1 MVAERWRQ
9 IESLFHAAHEKTAE
23 ERARFLDETCSA
35 DLTLRREVESLLA
48 SEDLAAGFLESDGSG
63 ALPAPAAR
71 ESVPPGE
78 RIGPYTVMELLGAGG
93 MGQVYRAHDQRL
105 DRHVA
110 IKFLPRVMTDEPAAR
125 DRFEHEARAA
135 SALNHSNICTVHDVG
150 EFQERPFIV
159 MELLEGQSLKD
170 RIARRPVPLAEF
182 SAVTRQVCAALEAA
196 HAKGIV
202 HRDVKPANIFVT
214 QGGQVKILD
223 FGLAKR
229 GEESVSVSGAKLR
242 PAGSTRAPSLT
253 ATGTVMG
260 TLAYMSPEQ
269 AVGEEVDARSDIFSL
284 GVVLYEMATG
294 QPPFRGKTPAGIMG
308 SILTESPVKPSAVNA
323 AIPAKLDRVILKTL
337 EKEREVRYQSVAGLS
352 ADLEQWR
359 RSEAGAATVRT
370 RRWMLTAAGAGAA
383 SLAGGAFFARRWLFS
398 PDARIIVAVLP
409 FENIGGNPQE
419 AFLAD
424 GLHQDM
430 ISVLNRLYP
439 DRLGVIARASVNR
452 YKGTGATIQQIGRDL
467 KVNYVV
473 EGGVQRIGGQTHIT
487 ARLIRVRDQTTLW
500 KATYNR
506 ELGQIVAA
514 QAEIAHAIAQRIGRG
529 FEPDPQVSAALAR
542 PLSASAHE
550 AYLRGDYAKAV
561 ELDPGYAA
569 AFTGLANELYY
580 PGLLGMR
587 PARQAFTAMVDAASK
602 ALQLDPTQASA
613 HASLAL
619 GKLHLQWSWSE
630 AEEGFRRAL
639 RLDPA
644 DADVRH
650 FFAHI
655 LLWTG
660 RRDESARE
668 CRRALELDPFDPALI
683 SCLGFHYLLAG
694 EPDKALEATRQAL
707 AFDPKHGWALM
718 TLGWIYEQNG
728 KFQEALSAFRKS
740 WDLPLKRASI
750 AHAFARSGNRSAAE
764 KILGELLAESK
775 RKYISPYDIAVIYA
789 GLDDKERTFQWLNT
803 AYEDHSGFLFFV
815 NSDPRF
821 RPLRREAP
829 FQDLLRRMRFPNRQA

>member
-1 MVAERWRQ
+1 MVIERWRQ
-9 IESLFHAAHEKTAE
+9 IESVFHAAHEKSAE
-23 ERARFLDETCSA
+23 ERARFLDETCSSDQA
-35 DLTLRREVESLLA
+35 LRREVESLLA
-48 SEDLAAGFLESDGSG
+48 NQDLAASFLESDGSG
-63 ALPAPAAR
+63 SPAPAAH
-71 ESVPPGE
+71 EPVPPGE

-93 MGQVYRAHDQRL
+93 MGQVYRAHDKRL

-110 IKFLPRVMTDEPAAR
+110 IKFLPRVMTDDPAAR
-125 DRFEHEARAA
+125 DRFEREARAA
-135 SALNHSNICTVHDVG
+135 SALNHSNICTVHDMG
-150 EFQERPFIV
+150 EFQGRPFIV

-170 RIARRPVPLAEF
+170 RIARGPVSLAEF

-229 GEESVSVSGAKLR
+229 GEESVSASRATLR
-242 PAGSTRAPSLT
+242 PAGNTGTPSLT
-253 ATGTVMG
+253 ATGTIMG

-294 QPPFRGKTPAGIMG
+294 QPPFRGKTPAGLMG

-323 AIPAKLDRVILKTL
+323 AIPPKLDRVILKTL
-337 EKEREVRYQSVAGLS
+337 EKERQVRYQSVASLS
-352 ADLEQWR
+352 ADLEEWQ
-359 RSEAGAATVRT
+359 RSEAGAATLRT

-383 SLAGGAFFARRWLFS
+383 SLAGGAFLARRSLFS
-398 PDARIIVAVLP
+398 PEPRIMVAVLP
-409 FENIGGNPQE
+409 FENIGGNSQE
-419 AFLAD
+419 AFWAD
-424 GLHQDM
+424 GLHRDM

-439 DRLGVIARASVNR
+439 DRLAVIARTSVKRYPSAGAS
-452 YKGTGATIQQIGRDL
+452 IEQIGLDL
-467 KVNYVV
+467 KVDYVV
-473 EGGVQRIGGQTHIT
+473 EGGVRRQGGQAYVT
-487 ARLIRVRDQTTLW
+487 ARLIRVRDQRPLW
-500 KATYNR
+500 NASYTR
-506 ELGQIVAA
+506 DMGQVLAL
-514 QAEIAHAIAQRIGRG
+514 QAEVAREIAQGIERG
-529 FEPDPQVSAALAR
+529 LRPDVQVSSALAR
-542 PLSASAHE
+542 PLNAAAHE

-561 ELDPGYAA
+561 KLDPGYAA
-569 AFTGLANELYY
+569 AFTGLANDLYY
-580 PGLLGMR
+580 PGLFGVR
-587 PARQAFTAMVDAASK
+587 PPRQAFTAMVDAASK

-650 FFAHI
+650 FLAHI

-694 EPDKALEATRQAL
+694 DPDKALEATRQAL

-718 TLGWIYEQNG
+718 TLGWIYEQKG
-728 KFQEALSAFRKS
+728 MFQEALSAFRKS
-740 WDLPLKRASI
+740 WDLTLKRASI

-764 KILGELLAESK
+764 KILGELLEESK

-789 GLDDKERTFQWLNT
+789 GLDDKERAFQWLNT
-803 AYEDHSGFLFFV
+803 ASGEHSGFLLFV

-821 RPLRREAP
+821 KPLRREAP